1 MLLLCSAGNL
11 ESQKP
16 TLKNELSDKMVL
28 DLSRVEMQKDV
39 QYRVVVH
46 FSICENKIMIEA
58 IGGVDAEV
66 VELVRKKLSSIEVN
80 ADYEEDTIYGFKFLV
95 EKH

>member
-1 MLLLCSAGNL
+1 MLLLCSTGNL

-46 FSICENKIMIEA
+46 FSICDKKIMIEA
-58 IGGVDAEV
+58 IGGADAEV

-95 EKH
+95 EKR